1 MNKVKVKNITI
12 SEKIYIKKEDVE
24 DISALLAAYTY
35 DNGDEFLS
43 TIEEDDNYFLVPSN
57 SYHKLE
63 WDSIVDNRN
72 FAHLDY
78 KLEFKGTLRPEQ
90 QEAVDKF
97 FIGNRARSGLLQA
110 KPGWGKTFAAC
121 SLIAKNNSKTLV
133 LVHTKLLFEQWIKE
147 MGDQLPDVS
156 IGKIGDGL
164 FSIQDITIAIYK
176 TAYNNIDQLRDSFS
190 TLIVDEAHKCP
201 ADMFSTVV
209 NNINAKVKI
218 AITATPRRKD
228 GKHIYLEDFF
238 STFKTVAEDSRVM
251 AIPSVTIVPTDFK
264 FGVIDPKRDWSRA
277 MNKLCSDTD
286 YQTLIA
292 NKAISYIKQN
302 RCPLIIGDRV
312 QMLKDLQ
319 KMIPDSIC
327 VIGESDNAVRE
338 DALTNLGKTYKAIL
352 TTKLFDEGIS
362 CHRLDT
368 LFFTCPSNNPVQWE
382 QRIGR
387 IERLHPEK
395 QFPLIVDF
403 WLSGNV
409 VSRQQKARLLWY
421 QSRGYNLI

>member
-1 MNKVKVKNITI
+1 MNKVKVKSITI
-12 SEKIYIKKEDVE
+12 AEKIYIKKQDVE
-24 DISALLAAYTY
+24 DSSALLAAYTY
-35 DNGDEFLS
+35 NNGDEFLS
-43 TIEEDDNYFLVPSN
+43 TIEETEEYFLVPSN

-63 WDSIVDNRN
+63 WDYIEDKRN
-72 FAHLDY
+72 FVHLEY
-78 KLEFKGTLRPEQ
+78 KLNFTGTLRPEQ

-97 FIGNRARSGLLQA
+97 FIGDRARSGLLQA

-121 SLIAKNNSKTLV
+121 SLIAKNNSKTLI

-147 MGDQLPDVS
+147 INNQLPSVTL
-156 IGKIGDGL
+156 GKIGDGL
-164 FSIQDITIAIYK
+164 FSINDITVAIYK
-176 TAYNNIDQLRDSFS
+176 TAYNNIDQLRESFS

-209 NNINAKVKI
+209 NNVNAKVKI

-264 FGVIDPKRDWSRA
+264 FPITDPKRDWARA
-277 MNKLCSDTD
+277 MNKICADKD

-292 NKAISYIKQN
+292 NTAISYIKQK

-319 KMIPDSIC
+319 KLIPDSIC

-338 DALTNLGKTYKAIL
+338 DALNNLGKTYKAIL

-403 WLSGNV
+403 WLSGKV
-409 VSRQQKARLLWY
+409 VSRQQQARLLWY

>member
-1 MNKVKVKNITI
+1 MNKVKVGAITI
-12 SEKIYIKKEDVE
+12 AEKIYIDKKGLD
-24 DISALLAAYTY
+24 DSSDLLAAYTY
-35 DNGDEFLS
+35 NNGDEFLS
-43 TIEEDDNYFLVPSN
+43 TIEETEDCFIVPSN

-63 WDSIVDNRN
+63 WSSLVDNRN
-72 FAHLDY
+72 FSHLDY
-78 KLEFKGTLRPEQ
+78 KLEFNGLLRIEQ
-90 QEAVDKF
+90 QEAVNKF
-97 FIGNRARSGLLQA
+97 FIGERARSGLLQA

-121 SLIAKNNSKTLV
+121 NLIARNNSKTLI
-133 LVHTKLLFEQWIKE
+133 LVHTVLLFEQWLDEIAK
-147 MGDQLPDVS
+147 QLPNITV
-156 IGKIGDGL
+156 GKIGDGF
-164 FSIQDITIAIYK
+164 FSINDVTVAIYK
-176 TAYNNIDQLRDSFS
+176 TAYNNIDQLRDEFS
-190 TLIVDEAHKCP
+190 TLLVDEAHKCP

-238 STFKTVAEDSRVM
+238 STFKVVAADLRDL
-251 AIPSVTIVPTDFK
+251 AIPSVTVVPTDFK
-264 FGVIDPKRDWSRA
+264 FAIIDPKRDWSRA
-277 MNKLCSDTD
+277 VNKLCADSD
-286 YQTLIA
+286 YQDLIA
-292 NKAISYIKQN
+292 NKANSYIKQG

-312 QMLKDLQ
+312 QMLKDFQ
-319 KMIPDSIC
+319 KKIPNSIC
-327 VIGESDNAVRE
+327 VIGESDKAIRE
-338 DALTNLGKTYKAIL
+338 DALANLGKTYKAIL

-403 WLSGNV
+403 WLSGKV
-409 VSRQQKARLLWY
+409 AARQQKARLLWY
-421 QSRGYNLI
+421 TSRGYHIL

>member
-1 MNKVKVKNITI
+1 MNKVKVNSIVLA
-12 SEKIYIKKEDVE
+12 EKIYISKEGLE
-24 DISALLAAYTY
+24 DSSSLLASYTY
-35 DNGDEFLS
+35 NNGDEFLS
-43 TIEEDDNYFLVPSN
+43 TIEETEDYFLVPSN

-63 WDSIVDNRN
+63 WNSLVDARN
-72 FAHLDY
+72 FTHLDY
-78 KLEFKGTLRPEQ
+78 ALTFKGLLRPEQ
-90 QEAVDKF
+90 QEAVNKF
-97 FIGNRARSGLLQA
+97 FIGDRARSGLLQA

-121 SLIAKNNSKTLV
+121 SLIARNNSKTLI
-133 LVHTKLLFEQWIKE
+133 LVHTKLLFEQWLKE
-147 MGDQLPDVS
+147 IGEQLPD
-156 IGKIGDGL
+156 ITAGKIGDGF
-164 FSIQDITIAIYK
+164 FSIQDVTVAIYK
-176 TAYNNIDQLRDSFS
+176 TAYNNIEQLREEFS

-238 STFKTVAEDSRVM
+238 STFKVVAEDSRDLAV
-251 AIPSVTIVPTDFK
+251 PSVTVVTTDFK
-264 FGVIDPKRDWSRA
+264 FAIIDPKRDWSRA
-277 MNKLCSDTD
+277 MNKLCSDAD
-286 YQTLIA
+286 YLQLIA

-319 KMIPDSIC
+319 KLIPNSIC

-338 DALTNLGKTYKAIL
+338 DALENLGGTYKAIL

-387 IERLHPEK
+387 IERLHPQK
-395 QFPLIVDF
+395 QFPLVVDF
-403 WLSGNV
+403 WLSGKV
-409 VSRQQKARLLWY
+409 VSRQQQARLLWY
-421 QSRGYNLI
+421 KSRGYNIL

>member
-1 MNKVKVKNITI
+1 MSKVKVKSITI
-12 SEKIYIKKEDVE
+12 AEKIYISKQDVE
-24 DISALLAAYTY
+24 DASTLLAAYTY
-35 DNGDEFLS
+35 NNGEEFLS
-43 TIEEDDNYFLVPSN
+43 TIEEDEDYFLVPSN

-63 WDSIVDNRN
+63 WETLVDNRN
-72 FAHLDY
+72 FSHLEY
-78 KLEFKGTLRPEQ
+78 NISFNGTLRPEQ
-90 QEAVDKF
+90 QEAVNKF
-97 FIGNRARSGLLQA
+97 FINDRARSGLLQA

-133 LVHTKLLFEQWIKE
+133 LVHTKLLFEQWLKE
-147 MGDQLPDVS
+147 MADQLPDIS
-156 IGKIGDGL
+156 IGKIGDG
-164 FSIQDITIAIYK
+164 FFTIQDITVAIYK
-176 TAYNNIDQLRDSFS
+176 TAFNNIEQLRDSFS
-190 TLIVDEAHKCP
+190 TLVVDEAHKCP

-238 STFKTVAEDSRVM
+238 SPFKVVAEDSRTM
-251 AIPSVTIVPTDFK
+251 AIPAVTVVPTDFK
-264 FGVIDPKRDWSRA
+264 FAIVDPKRDWARA
-277 MNKLCSDTD
+277 MNKLCADKD

-319 KMIPDSIC
+319 KLIPDSIC

-338 DALTNLGKTYKAIL
+338 DALENLGKTYKAIL

-387 IERLHPEK
+387 IERLHPDK

-403 WLSGNV
+403 WLSGKV
-409 VSRQQKARLLWY
+409 VSRQQQARILWY
-421 QSRGYNLI
+421 QSRGYSII

>member
-1 MNKVKVKNITI
+1 MTKVKVDKITI
-12 SEKIYIKKEDVE
+12 AEKIYIDKTGVE
-24 DISALLAAYTY
+24 DSSDLLAAYTY
-35 DNGDEFLS
+35 NNGDEFLS
-43 TIEEDDNYFLVPSN
+43 TIEETEEHFIVPSN

-63 WDSIVDNRN
+63 WKNLQDNRQ
-72 FAHLDY
+72 FEHLDY

-97 FIGNRARSGLLQA
+97 FISTRARSGLLQA

-121 SLIAKNNSKTLV
+121 SLVARNNSKTLI
-133 LVHTKLLFEQWIKE
+133 LVHTVLLFEQWIDEITK
-147 MGDQLPDVS
+147 QLPDVTP
-156 IGKIGDGL
+156 GKIGDG
-164 FSIQDITIAIYK
+164 FFNIQDVTVAIYK
-176 TAYNNIDQLRDSFS
+176 TAYNNLSVLRDAFS

-228 GKHIYLEDFF
+228 GKHVYLEDFF
-238 STFKTVAEDSRVM
+238 SPFKVVADDSRAL
-251 AIPSVTIVPTDFK
+251 AIPSVTLVLTDFK
-264 FGVIDPKRDWSRA
+264 FGIVDPKRDWSRA
-277 MNKLCSDTD
+277 INKLCSDTD
-286 YQTLIA
+286 YQQLIV
-292 NKAISYIKQN
+292 NKAISYIKQG

-312 QMLKDLQ
+312 QMLKDMQ
-319 KMIPDSIC
+319 KLIPDSIC
-327 VIGESDNAVRE
+327 VIGESDSAIRE
-338 DALTNLGKTYKAIL
+338 DALKNLGTKYKAIL

-403 WLSGNV
+403 WLSGKV
-409 VSRQQKARLLWY
+409 VNRQQQARLLWY
-421 QSRGYNLI
+421 QHRGYKLL